1 MDIDLQEL
9 RERVSQLDDDSL
21 LRMIG
26 EESESYRPEAL
37 AVAREEVK
45 RRGLDPNTRPIEVED
60 LDLAGDEDRA
70 ENEEQIEEVEE
81 VEEVGEAEEEEQV
94 PSSAAGFLCP
104 SCGTRLRRALLL
116 GETQVIAVLEPNREQ
131 RFVYA
136 MVCPRCGTADLF
148 VDFETDVE
156 E

>member
-9 RERVSQLDDDSL
+9 RERISGLDDDSL

-45 RRGLDPNTRPIEVED
+45 RRGIDPNKRPIPVQDLDPAGED
-60 LDLAGDEDRA
+60 DDPVDEA
-70 ENEEQIEEVEE
+70 EETGE
-81 VEEVGEAEEEEQV
+81 EAEEEQEEQA
-94 PSSAAGFLCP
+94 PARKAERGFLCP
-104 SCGTRLRRALLL
+104 SCGTGLRRALLL
-116 GETQVIAVLEPNREQ
+116 GETQVIAVFEPGREQ

-148 VDFETDVE
+148 VDFETEVE

>member
-1 MDIDLQEL
+1 MDSHLHEL

-45 RRGLDPNTRPIEVED
+45 RRGIDPNRRPVPVED
-60 LDLAGDEDRA
+60 LDLASEED
-70 ENEEQIEEVEE
+70 Q
-81 VEEVGEAEEEEQV
+81 AEEEEQAEV
-94 PSSAAGFLCP
+94 DLKEEEEEEEQVQARKPQRGFLCP
-104 SCGTRLRRALLL
+104 ACGTGLRRALLL
-116 GETQVIAVLEPNREQ
+116 GETQVIAVFEPNREQ

-136 MVCPRCGTADLF
+136 MVCPSCGTADLF
-148 VDFETDVE
+148 VDFETEVE